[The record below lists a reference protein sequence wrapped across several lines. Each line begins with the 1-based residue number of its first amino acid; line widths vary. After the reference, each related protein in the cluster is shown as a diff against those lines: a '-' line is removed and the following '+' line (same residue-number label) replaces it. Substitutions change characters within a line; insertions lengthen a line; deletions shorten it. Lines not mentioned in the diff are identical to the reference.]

1 MSRILFAW
9 ELGGGYGHLG
19 PFRPIAQALMAR
31 GHQVTVAARDVEPAN
46 IVFGSTAAGVIQA
59 PLCTKTY
66 NGLAEPPLNFAEILM
81 RYGYLDR
88 PLLDG
93 LVRAWRDLIR
103 MAEPNVLICDHA
115 PTALLAARGMPCAK
129 IVTGSPFT
137 IPPRSSPTPNLRPWV
152 DVPLERLVNSDAA
165 VLATA
170 NASLPDGMARL
181 DTVAEIFDGAELL
194 LNGVPELDPFAPRET
209 ATYLGLHAGLIGK
222 EVPRWPDGD
231 GPRVFAYLRSDYKHI
246 EATLAALTVSGARCV
261 IFVHGATPALREKHK
276 SGRLVFSAGL
286 LDMDRAVTE
295 SDLCVCHGN
304 FGTVMEVLRRG
315 KPMVVLP
322 LDLEKFLTATAV
334 ERQNAGCWI
343 HPDTANP
350 DFNGA
355 IRRVLTDSAFKD
367 SARAFA
373 SKHGEPPVGTIV
385 QGAADR
391 IESLAQTGSKGE

>member
-9 ELGGGYGHLG
+9 ELGTGYGHLG

-31 GHQVTVAARDVEPAN
+31 GHQITIAARDVEPTT
-46 IVFGSTAAGVIQA
+46 IVFGNTAAGVIQA
-59 PLCTKTY
+59 PVCTKTY

-88 PLLDG
+88 PLLNG

-103 MAEPNVLICDHA
+103 MAEPDVLISDHA
-115 PTALLAARGMPCAK
+115 PTALLAARGMTCAK

-137 IPPRSSPTPNLRPWV
+137 IPPRFSPTPNMRPWV

-165 VLATA
+165 VLATV

-181 DTVAEIFDGAELL
+181 DTVAEIFGGAELL
-194 LNGVPELDPFAPRET
+194 LNGVPELDPFAPRE
-209 ATYLGLHAGLIGK
+209 AGAYLGLHAGLIGK
-222 EVPRWPDGD
+222 EAPQWPDGD
-231 GPRVFAYLRSDYKHI
+231 GPRIFAYLRGEYRHI
-246 EATLAALTVSGARCV
+246 DATLAALTASGARCV
-261 IFVHGATPALREKHK
+261 AFVHGAAPALREKHQ
-276 SGRLVFSAGL
+276 SGNLVFSAGL
-286 LDMDRAVTE
+286 LDMDRTVTE

-304 FGTVMEVLRRG
+304 FGTVLEVLRRG

-334 ERQNAGCWI
+334 ERQNVGCWV

-355 IRRVLTDSAFKD
+355 IRRALTDSTFKD

-373 SKHGEPPVGTIV
+373 LKHGELPVGTIV
-385 QGAADR
+385 QRAAER
-391 IESLAQTGSKGE
+391 IEALAQAGSRSG